1 MTGIAGLTRRTASTI
16 FAAPSSV
23 TCAELMRTTSIPAS
37 KRPRTNSSLA
47 RKSDNVAT
55 ILVFF
60 SPHIQLLVKLYR
72 FKSKLPLESGIRLY
86 PKLFRHS
93 IAHQSFTHE
102 HPTDRTRI
110 VPNIFRRN
118 PKTDTS
124 TSRKSRKHPQ
134 HRQRSDYPQPDKRH
148 EGHAFVI
155 PAYKNSE
162 KPGYTPQDPP
172 IRIEFTHISHPSESR
187 DDPGA
192 ENKFSYP
199 PGFGYLCRRQD
210 AVRQFS
216 RTSSHNCSRLSL
228 SL

>member
-1 MTGIAGLTRRTASTI
+1 MRRIDAYYVHSGLEKAAYKFFVGAEIRQRGYDLGFLLSPTYSFLLNYIVSNQNYTWNPESASIRSFSAIRSRTNPLRTSTRQTELASFRISSVVIRKRTLRRAENPENIHSTGSAPTI
-16 FAAPSSV
+16 PSQTNGTKGTPSS
-23 TCAELMRTTSIPAS
+23 
-37 KRPRTNSSLA
+37 
-47 RKSDNVAT
+47 
-55 ILVFF
+55 F
-60 SPHIQLLVKLYR
+60 LL
-72 FKSKLPLESGIRLY
+72 
-86 PKLFRHS
+86 
-93 IAHQSFTHE
+93 T
-102 HPTDRTRI
+102 
-110 VPNIFRRN
+110 
-118 PKTDTS
+118 
-124 TSRKSRKHPQ
+124 
-134 HRQRSDYPQPDKRH
+134 
-148 EGHAFVI
+148 
-155 PAYKNSE
+155 KNSE

>member
-1 MTGIAGLTRRTASTI
+1 MKSRFFPQVRRLTVRNSPAAALHKRGVARCRRQVTGCAS
-16 FAAPSSV
+16 S
-23 TCAELMRTTSIPAS
+23 
-37 KRPRTNSSLA
+37 
-47 RKSDNVAT
+47 
-55 ILVFF
+55 
-60 SPHIQLLVKLYR
+60 
-72 FKSKLPLESGIRLY
+72 
-86 PKLFRHS
+86 
-93 IAHQSFTHE
+93 QSFTHE